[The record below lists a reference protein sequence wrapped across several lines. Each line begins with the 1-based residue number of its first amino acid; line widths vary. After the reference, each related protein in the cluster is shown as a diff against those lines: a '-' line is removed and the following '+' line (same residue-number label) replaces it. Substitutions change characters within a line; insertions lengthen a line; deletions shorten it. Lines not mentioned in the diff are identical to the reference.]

1 MKLEIFA
8 VKDTATNVF
17 DKPFFLLTKAA
28 AVRAFADEAN
38 NKDSQLHLHP
48 HDYIL
53 YHIGTLDQDSGI
65 VDQSNGIQ
73 DLGSAATYLNPDN
86 VIELEK
92 KQ

>member
-38 NKDSQLHLHP
+38 NKDSQLNAHP
-48 HDYIL
+48 HDYVL
-53 YHIGTLDQDSGI
+53 FHLGTLDQDSGM
-65 VDQSNGIQ
+65 VDQSSGIQ
-73 DLGSAATYLNPDN
+73 DLGSAATFLNPDN
-86 VIELEK
+86 VVEIK
-92 KQ
+92 K